1 MTEALDIDRESGAV
15 IVRADKGPD
24 GHRQTSEFDLLFMRC
39 RRDRCPTVAA
49 QVKDGL
55 VDLIVKYQE
64 MKDGQSWYEFVS
76 DYAYSRTQGLIGGG
90 IDAKAT
96 SGEATL
102 KWVAY
107 FFLYKFGW
115 HWWFDKVDSGNAK
128 GALEA
133 AKSAAWDVGGVGLE
147 KQLEPF
153 LKKSAA
159 GKGWAQNERLDKW
172 VEETLEEIKL
182 AIGMATGGA
191 CIPVP
196 RAMALQA
203 LGFPGQ
209 VFSCSALCRRTFL
222 TAVHFSK
229 ETIKTGV

>member
-1 MTEALDIDRESGAV
+1 MSY
-15 IVRADKGPD
+15 
-24 GHRQTSEFDLLFMRC
+24 
-39 RRDRCPTVAA
+39 VAA

-64 MKDGQSWYEFVS
+64 MKDGQSWYEFAS

-115 HWWFDKVDSGNAK
+115 HWWFDKDDSGMRWKRQNRLPGTSA
-128 GALEA
+128 ESDW
-133 AKSAAWDVGGVGLE
+133 KS
-147 KQLEPF
+147 QLEPF

-191 CIPVP
+191 CSPVPAPWLSRLWASLARYFPVP
-196 RAMALQA
+196 RCA
-203 LGFPGQ
+203 GER
-209 VFSCSALCRRTFL
+209 S
-222 TAVHFSK
+222 
-229 ETIKTGV
+229 